1 MVALDGWML
10 AGCKFIVMKL
20 CLMNKEQAL
29 KSVLTITHIY
39 FFKLDSY
46 CFIHI

>member
-1 MVALDGWML
+1 MVVLDGWML

-20 CLMNKEQAL
+20 CLINKEQTL
-29 KSVLTITHIY
+29 KSVLIITHKY
-39 FFKLDSY
+39 VFKLDSL